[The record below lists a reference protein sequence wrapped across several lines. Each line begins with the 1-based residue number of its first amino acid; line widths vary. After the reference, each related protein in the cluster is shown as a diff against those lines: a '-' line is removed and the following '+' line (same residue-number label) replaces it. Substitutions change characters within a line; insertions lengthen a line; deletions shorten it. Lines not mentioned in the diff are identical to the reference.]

1 MYLPKEKVVANHT
14 FHKIHCNIL
23 SCRETM
29 RSYELICLNTPHM
42 WYVCYESAGRH
53 TVDRKPSRPQKFH
66 NQATLT
72 TYVHCKL
79 YEEVTVWCEGGK
91 GPFMGEVPNVC
102 VETEISSAMQISL
115 CVVKKTTKINV
126 GCAQMAH
133 DLVSPSSCKENITK
147 DKTEELKNRCRSPHE
162 ETEISSA
169 MSIKTLADVI
179 VGCKNNKC
187 GLSTCGARPCE
198 T

>member
-1 MYLPKEKVVANHT
+1 VE
-14 FHKIHCNIL
+14 
-23 SCRETM
+23 
-29 RSYELICLNTPHM
+29 
-42 WYVCYESAGRH
+42 
-53 TVDRKPSRPQKFH
+53 
-66 NQATLT
+66 
-72 TYVHCKL
+72 
-79 YEEVTVWCEGGK
+79 
-91 GPFMGEVPNVC
+91 
-102 VETEISSAMQISL
+102 ETEISSAMQISL

-147 DKTEELKNRCRSPHE
+147 DKIEELKNRCRSPHE

-187 GLSTCGARPCE
+187 GLSTDGARPCE
-198 T
+198 PSHQMYQIHPTQNHWTYQTHWTHLTHPTHWTNMAQNMEILCEVAVFCMHDS